1 MFPTGAA
8 TEYLFFFPNGSM
20 QRKNRCQNKAR
31 LIYWAKCQ
39 GTKIPSSAYI
49 PSLYWATR
57 SGLHPSLETGPLQN
71 ASPPT
76 FPFSPFTLPVSL
88 PGEDNDAFADAI
100 PIGGSQSDESASRSY
115 VGRRRHP
122 LRSPRLSPLA
132 SRQSPPPF
140 SPARSTLSVSPRV
153 MSPPSFFPPLFPSQI
168 YLFFPGAFS
177 RSL

>member
-100 PIGGSQSDESASRSY
+100 PIGGSQSDESASRCYRATS
-115 VGRRRHP
+115 GGGGTLSARR
-122 LRSPRLSPLA
+122 A